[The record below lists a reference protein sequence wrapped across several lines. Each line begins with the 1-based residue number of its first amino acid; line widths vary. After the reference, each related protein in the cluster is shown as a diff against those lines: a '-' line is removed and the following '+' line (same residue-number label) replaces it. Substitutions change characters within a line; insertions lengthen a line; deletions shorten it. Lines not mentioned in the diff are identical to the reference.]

1 MSTISEVNLIDVK
14 KEIPVGKTA
23 WDLEVVQN
31 LALAISVKVDPLK
44 TNIRVIQPKDNLLPI
59 VVGLSRGTLIPK
71 TRGGNGDLENLPVTY
86 LGDSAKIRE
95 EKEKNPE
102 FLVIK
107 ANEIEIGQCV
117 FLAKDHS
124 RVFIADSVEALL
136 KEVK

>member
-1 MSTISEVNLIDVK
+1 MSTISEVNLIDVQ
-14 KEIPVGKTA
+14 KEIPAGVSA
-23 WDLEVVQN
+23 WDRAVVEKV
-31 LALAISVKVDPLK
+31 AIAIAAKINPLK

-59 VVGLSRGTLIPK
+59 VVGLSGGNLLPK
-71 TRGGNGDLENLPVTY
+71 KFGGNGDLENLPITY

-107 ANEIEIGQCV
+107 ANLIEIGQYV
-117 FLAKDHS
+117 FLTKNHS
-124 RVFIADSVEALL
+124 RVYIADSVEALL